1 MLVFWFG
8 IAATAFILVAVHGGP
23 WIAAKLRRGG
33 LQVNRSRQAG
43 EAPAGQGGPATDA
56 MPHSQGTDPSVGLT
70 AAQVEQ
76 QLHEVGYNEIPEKKT
91 YPVLQ
96 FLSKFWG
103 LTAWLL
109 ELIIAISWIL
119 GKTSDVYVV
128 LALLVVN
135 AVVAFS
141 QEIRASKAV
150 ELLKK
155 RLQVGT
161 RVLRDAV
168 WRDLPAK
175 ELVPGDVIRVRPGDF
190 VPADAK
196 ILQGDLEIDQSSLT
210 GEALPRRA
218 VAGDVLYS
226 GSVIQRGE
234 ANALVFSTGVATYY
248 GRTAQLV
255 QTSRPKLHVEEVI
268 SQVVRWLLLVVA
280 VLLAALVA
288 VSLVRGEQLVDMLPL
303 TLIVLLSA
311 IPVALP
317 VMFTVSMAVGS
328 IQLTRKGALVT
339 RLSASEDAAS
349 MDVLCADKTG
359 TITRNQLAVAR
370 ILPGDGFTERD
381 VVLYGALASQE
392 ANRDPI
398 DLAFLAVAGG
408 QGVRL
413 EPFTVDDFTPF
424 DPESRRTEARVTSDG
439 TSFRVMK
446 GAPLSVARACSAS
459 DAVTASVV
467 AQEEELSRGGRRVL
481 AVARIEAAGSAHI
494 VGLVSLQDP
503 LRPDSKD
510 LVRQLHEL
518 GVSVKMLTG
527 DALPVARQIT
537 EELGLTGQ
545 VQRASEFERLATEN
559 VAQAAEAADE
569 SAGFAEIYPEGKHAV
584 VKALQKRGHVVGM
597 TGDGVN
603 DAPAL
608 RQAEVGI
615 AVSTAVDVAKGAAS
629 VVLTTEGLSGI
640 IELAK
645 TGRMIHERITTWII
659 NKISRTVLTSGF
671 TVLAFL
677 MTGSYVVS
685 AFGLILMV
693 VVTDFGKI
701 ALSTDNVRWS
711 ERPVS
716 WNLSGPVKL
725 AVGLGVVMLAE
736 CLAFFFVGIR
746 IFHLEGNITALQ
758 TFTFEIL
765 FYFAIFSLLSA
776 RERGHFWHSRPSRT
790 LVAVLGV
797 EGLVSGI
804 FATVGMPGLAALP
817 VTTTL
822 AVVGYSFAAALV
834 LNDLVKVGL
843 VKALGLRAPQGKW
856 TEEARQG

>member
-1 MLVFWFG
+1 MADMLVFWFG
-8 IAATAFILVAVHGGP
+8 IAGAAFILVAVHGGP

-33 LQVNRSRQAG
+33 SPVNRSRQAG
-43 EAPAGQGGPATDA
+43 EAPAGQGSPATDA
-56 MPHSQGTDPSVGLT
+56 APPSQETDLSVGLT
-70 AAQVEQ
+70 TAQVERKVSE
-76 QLHEVGYNEIPEKKT
+76 HGYNEIPEKKT

-109 ELIIAISWIL
+109 ELIIVISWIL

-161 RVLRDAV
+161 RVLRDAA

-175 ELVPGDVIRVRPGDF
+175 ELVPGDVIRVRTGDF

-196 ILQGDLEIDQSSLT
+196 ILQGDLEVDQSTLT

-234 ANALVFSTGVATYY
+234 ANALVLSTGVATYY
-248 GRTAQLV
+248 GRTTQLV

-288 VSLVRGEQLVDMLPL
+288 VSLVRGERLVDMLPL

-349 MDVLCADKTG
+349 MDVLCVDKTG
-359 TITRNQLAVAR
+359 TITKNRLAIAR
-370 ILPGDGFTERD
+370 VLPWDGFTERD

-398 DLAFLAVAGG
+398 DLAFLAVAGE

-413 EPFTVDDFTPF
+413 ESFAVDDFTPF

-446 GAPLSVARACSAS
+446 GAPLSVARACGAS
-459 DAVTASVV
+459 DAVTARI
-467 AQEEELSRGGRRVL
+467 ATQEEELSRGGRRVL
-481 AVARIEAAGSAHI
+481 AVARIEAAGSARI

-503 LRPDSKD
+503 LRPDSRD
-510 LVRQLHEL
+510 LVRQLREL

-559 VAQAAEAADE
+559 VAQAAEAAE
-569 SAGFAEIYPEGKHAV
+569 RERR
-584 VKALQKRGHVVGM
+584 LRGDLPRG
-597 TGDGVN
+597 
-603 DAPAL
+603 
-608 RQAEVGI
+608 QARRGEGI
-615 AVSTAVDVAKGAAS
+615 AG
-629 VVLTTEGLSGI
+629 EGSR
-640 IELAK
+640 
-645 TGRMIHERITTWII
+645 GRNDR
-659 NKISRTVLTSGF
+659 R
-671 TVLAFL
+671 
-677 MTGSYVVS
+677 
-685 AFGLILMV
+685 
-693 VVTDFGKI
+693 
-701 ALSTDNVRWS
+701 
-711 ERPVS
+711 
-716 WNLSGPVKL
+716 
-725 AVGLGVVMLAE
+725 
-736 CLAFFFVGIR
+736 
-746 IFHLEGNITALQ
+746 
-758 TFTFEIL
+758 
-765 FYFAIFSLLSA
+765 
-776 RERGHFWHSRPSRT
+776 RG
-790 LVAVLGV
+790 
-797 EGLVSGI
+797 E
-804 FATVGMPGLAALP
+804 
-817 VTTTL
+817 
-822 AVVGYSFAAALV
+822 
-834 LNDLVKVGL
+834 
-843 VKALGLRAPQGKW
+843 
-856 TEEARQG
+856 